1 MFLHDIP
8 ENLMGS
14 FLNMAYSVIAA
25 DGKVTEEEKN
35 MLDQYKLELNV
46 KELPKMKEV
55 DINKELDKFAR
66 LTDIVKREIFFELFS
81 LTLIDNDFDDS
92 ERKIMNSIAK
102 KLSVNKEDMKKMEK
116 INYKIIEAYNE
127 LGEII
132 RKK

>member
-102 KLSVNKEDMKKMEK
+102 KLSVNKEDMKKSK
-116 INYKIIEAYNE
+116 A
-127 LGEII
+127 L
-132 RKK
+132 